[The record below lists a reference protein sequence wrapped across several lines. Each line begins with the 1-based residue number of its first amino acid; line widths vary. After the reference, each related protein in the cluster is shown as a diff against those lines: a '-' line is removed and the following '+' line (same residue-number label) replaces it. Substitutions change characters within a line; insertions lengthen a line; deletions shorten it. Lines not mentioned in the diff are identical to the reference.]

1 MNTYHRHTEA
11 VISIGWLIRCAA
23 ICLVFGAS
31 CVGFLHQKE
40 ALHHKAEH
48 VRTLERELR
57 SLKRSNQLKQEEL
70 VALTSPQRL
79 ELEVRRRGLD
89 LVAPKPEDILSLPL
103 PDPQLAVGPSKK
115 AASPDNSR
123 YSLSRVSYHRLN
135 RRYLP

>member
-1 MNTYHRHTEA
+1 MKSFSLYEYLSSSHRGCYQPDGLSDVQLFA
-11 VISIGWLIRCAA
+11 WY
-23 ICLVFGAS
+23 FGAS

-57 SLKRSNQLKQEEL
+57 SLKRSNQLMQEEL

-79 ELEVRRRGLD
+79 EKEVRRRGLD

-103 PDPQLAVGPSKK
+103 PDPRNWRFRLKK
-115 AASPDNSR
+115 AASPDNSGI
-123 YSLSRVSYHRLN
+123 L
-135 RRYLP
+135 